1 MLKIEYDGWIE
12 LCNNLKRYISA
23 YRKFYLQLYSIT
35 DEILEKVKEESYFN
49 KYIKTGAFLW
59 DDINWIKCEN
69 PNMNA
74 DGTLRQRNLI
84 SPLFYIIY
92 IYIGNKI
99 NKLYKNK
106 RNTDIEVYYA
116 GNLEKNRFHYKK
128 EYNEFCKKAIKLSK
142 NYKYYLKTDIKNFFS
157 NINIDLLF
165 YYISSNINDTKL
177 NISLEELNFMEEFI
191 KFIGDGR
198 LPQIEE
204 GVTSS
209 YLATKI
215 YLEEID
221 NKLYDFL
228 KKNQSISK
236 FKIIRYVDDLYIFFD
251 TDINME
257 EVYEQIINFMNDVVY
272 EYSITI
278 NINKTGIKNVE
289 ELERDLKHL
298 SYLDEEYIK
307 GNIDTIINDTDLY
320 DVLFDILIESNI
332 TREKYNLIL
341 KNRLGN
347 IDNYTEN
354 EIFNSIIYT
363 NNSIIY
369 NKNMIDILKL
379 LIEQKYEFIYC
390 DPKRITILIVKTKDE
405 GLIKLFLNK
414 LYQKKKALGWNRY
427 DKIAVEQYLLQRR
440 FINRDLINN
449 LSNIKNL
456 NNYINH
462 FINKDWSK
470 MSNPQI
476 QKLCRRL
483 IYEEDIRYF
492 FLYAFFKFEE
502 DKGNYELKH
511 SFFKSYF
518 EAISAV
524 LYARNFGQPLIYERM
539 YTEGSLRK
547 NYEKIIGSKKY
558 NEDIHKIC
566 QLRNQNMV
574 NHAGG
579 NNDNISIYKEIDENI
594 SNIKNIV
601 KEAIEIVYNKCDK
614 EFKNL

>member
-1 MLKIEYDGWIE
+1 MLKIEYNEWIE
-12 LCNNLKRYISA
+12 LCNNLKKYIVA
-23 YRKFYLQLYSIT
+23 YRKFYLQLYPIT
-35 DEILEKVKEESYFN
+35 EEILEKIKEENYFN

-69 PNMNA
+69 PSMNA
-74 DGTLRQRNLI
+74 DGTLRRRDLI

-99 NKLYKNK
+99 NRLYKNK
-106 RNTDIEVYYA
+106 RNTDVEVYYA
-116 GNLEKNRFHYKK
+116 GNFDKNRYHYKN
-128 EYNEFCKKAIKLSK
+128 EYNDFCKKTIKLSK
-142 NYKYYLKTDIKNFFS
+142 NYKYYIKTDIKNFFS
-157 NINIDLLF
+157 SINIDLLF

-191 KFIGDGR
+191 KFIGDGK

-204 GVTSS
+204 GITSS

-221 NKLYDFL
+221 NNLYTYL
-228 KKNQSISK
+228 KENESIK
-236 FKIIRYVDDLYIFFD
+236 EFKIIRYVDDLYIFLD
-251 TDINME
+251 TNINKE
-257 EVYEQIINFMNDVVY
+257 KIYEQIINFINDVIY

-278 NINKTGIKNVE
+278 NINKTEIKDVE
-289 ELERDLKHL
+289 KLETDLKHL
-298 SYLDEEYIK
+298 SYLDEEYINE
-307 GNIDTIINDTDLY
+307 NINEIINDTDLH
-320 DVLFDILIESNI
+320 DVLFDILIENNI

-363 NNSIIY
+363 TNSIMS
-369 NKNMIDILKL
+369 NKNMINILKL
-379 LIEQKYEFIYC
+379 LIDQKFDFIYC
-390 DPKRITILIVKTKDE
+390 DPKRLTILIVKTKDE
-405 GLIKLFLNK
+405 ETIKLFLNK
-414 LYQKKKALGWNRY
+414 LYQKKKVLEWNRY
-427 DKIAVEQYLLQRR
+427 DKIAVEQYLLQRQ

-449 LSNIKNL
+449 LSSIRNL
-456 NNYINH
+456 KNYISY
-462 FINKDWSK
+462 FINKDWSEIPN
-470 MSNPQI
+470 SQI
-476 QKLCRRL
+476 QAKLCERL
-483 IYEEDIRYF
+483 IYKEDTRYF

-502 DKGNYELKH
+502 NKGNYELKH

-524 LYARNFGQPLIYERM
+524 LYARNVGQSLNYERM

-547 NYEKIIGSKKY
+547 NYEKIMGNKKY
-558 NEDIHKIC
+558 NDDIHKIC
-566 QLRNQNMV
+566 QLRNKNMV

-579 NNDNISIYKEIDENI
+579 NNNDISIYKEIDENI
-594 SNIKNIV
+594 NKIKNII
-601 KEAIEIVYNKCDK
+601 KEAIEIIYNK
-614 EFKNL
+614 

>member
-1 MLKIEYDGWIE
+1 MLKIEYDEWSE

-23 YRKFYLQLYSIT
+23 YRKFYLQLYPIT
-35 DEILEKVKEESYFN
+35 EEILEKVKEENYFN
-49 KYIKTGAFLW
+49 KYIKTGAFLL

-142 NYKYYLKTDIKNFFS
+142 NYKYYLKTDIKNFF
-157 NINIDLLF
+157 NNVNIDLLF
-165 YYISSNINDTKL
+165 YYISANINETKL
-177 NISLEELNFMEEFI
+177 NVSLEELNFMEEFI

-198 LPQIEE
+198 LPQTEE

-221 NKLYDFL
+221 NKLYAYL
-228 KKNQSISK
+228 KENQSISK

-251 TDINME
+251 TDKNIE
-257 EVYEQIINFMNDVVY
+257 DVYEQIINFMNDVVY

-278 NINKTGIKNVE
+278 NKNKTGIKNVE
-289 ELERDLKHL
+289 ELEKDLKHL

-307 GNIDTIINDTDLY
+307 ENIDTIINETDLY
-320 DVLFDILIESNI
+320 NVLFDILIENNI

-341 KNRLGN
+341 KNRLGD

-363 NNSIIY
+363 NNSIIS

-405 GLIKLFLNK
+405 ETIKLFLNK
-414 LYQKKKALGWNRY
+414 LYQKNKVTGWNRY

-449 LSNIKNL
+449 LYMPNL
-456 NNYINH
+456 LSFEGNDLKVQ
-462 FINKDWSK
+462 NKT
-470 MSNPQI
+470 
-476 QKLCRRL
+476 L
-483 IYEEDIRYF
+483 
-492 FLYAFFKFEE
+492 
-502 DKGNYELKH
+502 
-511 SFFKSYF
+511 
-518 EAISAV
+518 
-524 LYARNFGQPLIYERM
+524 
-539 YTEGSLRK
+539 
-547 NYEKIIGSKKY
+547 
-558 NEDIHKIC
+558 
-566 QLRNQNMV
+566 
-574 NHAGG
+574 
-579 NNDNISIYKEIDENI
+579 
-594 SNIKNIV
+594 
-601 KEAIEIVYNKCDK
+601 
-614 EFKNL
+614 

>member
-1 MLKIEYDGWIE
+1 MLKIEYNEWIE
-12 LCNNLKRYISA
+12 LCNNLKKYIIA
-23 YRKFYLQLYSIT
+23 YRKFYLQLYPIT
-35 DEILEKVKEESYFN
+35 EEILEKIKEENYFN

-69 PNMNA
+69 PSMNA
-74 DGTLRQRNLI
+74 DGTLRQRDLI

-116 GNLEKNRFHYKK
+116 GNLDKNRYHYKN
-128 EYNEFCKKAIKLSK
+128 EYNDFCKKTIKLSK
-142 NYKYYLKTDIKNFFS
+142 NYKYYIKTDIKNFFS
-157 NINIDLLF
+157 SINIDLLF

-177 NISLEELNFMEEFI
+177 NIPLEELNFMEEFI
-191 KFIGDGR
+191 KFIGDGK

-204 GVTSS
+204 GITSS

-215 YLEEID
+215 YLEKID
-221 NKLYDFL
+221 NNLYTYL
-228 KKNQSISK
+228 KENESIK
-236 FKIIRYVDDLYIFFD
+236 EFKIIRYVDDLYIFLD
-251 TDINME
+251 TNINKE
-257 EVYEQIINFMNDVVY
+257 KIYEQIINFINDVIY
-272 EYSITI
+272 EYSINI
-278 NINKTGIKNVE
+278 NINKTEIKDVE
-289 ELERDLKHL
+289 KLETDLKHL
-298 SYLDEEYIK
+298 SYLDEEYINE
-307 GNIDTIINDTDLY
+307 NINEIINDTDLH
-320 DVLFDILIESNI
+320 DVLFDILIEKNI

-363 NNSIIY
+363 TNSIMS

-379 LIEQKYEFIYC
+379 LIDQKFDFIYC
-390 DPKRITILIVKTKDE
+390 DPKRLTILIVKTKDE
-405 GLIKLFLNK
+405 ETIKLFLNK
-414 LYQKKKALGWNRY
+414 LYQKKKVLEWNRY
-427 DKIAVEQYLLQRR
+427 DKIAVEQYLLQRQ

-449 LSNIKNL
+449 LSSIRNL
-456 NNYINH
+456 KNYISY
-462 FINKDWSK
+462 FINKDWSEIPN
-470 MSNPQI
+470 SQI
-476 QKLCRRL
+476 QAKLCERL
-483 IYEEDIRYF
+483 IYKEDTKYF

-502 DKGNYELKH
+502 NKGNYELKH

-524 LYARNFGQPLIYERM
+524 LYARNVGQSLNYERM

-547 NYEKIIGSKKY
+547 NYEKIMGNKRY
-558 NEDIHKIC
+558 NDDIHKIC
-566 QLRNQNMV
+566 QLRNKNMV

-579 NNDNISIYKEIDENI
+579 NNNDISIYKEIDENI
-594 SNIKNIV
+594 NKIKNII
-601 KEAIEIVYNKCDK
+601 KEAIEIIYNK
-614 EFKNL
+614 

>member
-1 MLKIEYDGWIE
+1 MLKIEYNEWIE
-12 LCNNLKRYISA
+12 LCNNLKKYIVA
-23 YRKFYLQLYSIT
+23 YRKFYLQLYPIT
-35 DEILEKVKEESYFN
+35 EEILEKIKEENYFN

-69 PNMNA
+69 PSMNA
-74 DGTLRQRNLI
+74 DGTLRRRDLI

-99 NKLYKNK
+99 NRLYKNK
-106 RNTDIEVYYA
+106 RNTDVEVYYA
-116 GNLEKNRFHYKK
+116 GNFDKNRYHYKN
-128 EYNEFCKKAIKLSK
+128 EYNDFCKKTIKLSK
-142 NYKYYLKTDIKNFFS
+142 NYKYYIKTDIKNFFS
-157 NINIDLLF
+157 SINIDLLF

-191 KFIGDGR
+191 KFIGDGK

-204 GVTSS
+204 GITSS

-221 NKLYDFL
+221 NNLYTYL
-228 KKNQSISK
+228 KENESIK
-236 FKIIRYVDDLYIFFD
+236 EFKIIRYVDDLYIFLD
-251 TDINME
+251 TNMNKE
-257 EVYEQIINFMNDVVY
+257 KIYEQIINFINDVIY

-278 NINKTGIKNVE
+278 NINKTEIKDVE
-289 ELERDLKHL
+289 KLETDLKHL
-298 SYLDEEYIK
+298 SYLDEEYINE
-307 GNIDTIINDTDLY
+307 NINEIINDTDLH
-320 DVLFDILIESNI
+320 DVLFDILIENNI

-363 NNSIIY
+363 TNSIMS

-379 LIEQKYEFIYC
+379 LIDQKFDFIYC
-390 DPKRITILIVKTKDE
+390 DPKRLTILIVKTKDE
-405 GLIKLFLNK
+405 ETIKLFLNK
-414 LYQKKKALGWNRY
+414 LYQKKKVLEWNRY
-427 DKIAVEQYLLQRR
+427 DKIAVEQYLLQRQ

-449 LSNIKNL
+449 LSSIRNL
-456 NNYINH
+456 KNYISY
-462 FINKDWSK
+462 FINKDWSEIPN
-470 MSNPQI
+470 SQI
-476 QKLCRRL
+476 QAKLCERL
-483 IYEEDIRYF
+483 IYKEDTRYF

-502 DKGNYELKH
+502 NKGNYELKH

-524 LYARNFGQPLIYERM
+524 LYARNVGQSLNYERM

-547 NYEKIIGSKKY
+547 NYEKIMGNKKY
-558 NEDIHKIC
+558 NDDIHKIC
-566 QLRNQNMV
+566 QLRNKNMV

-579 NNDNISIYKEIDENI
+579 NNNDISIYKEIDENI
-594 SNIKNIV
+594 NKIKNII
-601 KEAIEIVYNKCDK
+601 KEAIEIIYNK
-614 EFKNL
+614 

>member
-1 MLKIEYDGWIE
+1 MLKIEYNEWIE
-12 LCNNLKRYISA
+12 LCNNLKKYIIA
-23 YRKFYLQLYSIT
+23 YRKFYLQLYPIT
-35 DEILEKVKEESYFN
+35 EEILEKIKEENYFN

-69 PNMNA
+69 PSMNV

-116 GNLEKNRFHYKK
+116 GNLDKNRYHYKN
-128 EYNEFCKKAIKLSK
+128 EYNDFCKRAIKLSK
-142 NYKYYLKTDIKNFFS
+142 NYKYYIKTDIKNFFS
-157 NINIDLLF
+157 SINIDLLF

-191 KFIGDGR
+191 KFIGDGK

-204 GVTSS
+204 GITSS

-221 NKLYDFL
+221 NNLYTYL
-228 KKNQSISK
+228 KENESIK
-236 FKIIRYVDDLYIFFD
+236 EFKIIRYVDDLYIFLD
-251 TDINME
+251 TNINKE
-257 EVYEQIINFMNDVVY
+257 EIYEQIINFINDVIY

-278 NINKTGIKNVE
+278 NINKTEIKDVE
-289 ELERDLKHL
+289 KLETDLKHL

-307 GNIDTIINDTDLY
+307 ENINEIINDTDLH
-320 DVLFDILIESNI
+320 DILFDILIENNI

-363 NNSIIY
+363 SNSIMS

-379 LIEQKYEFIYC
+379 LIDQKFDFMYC
-390 DPKRITILIVKTKDE
+390 DPKRLTILIVKTKDE
-405 GLIKLFLNK
+405 ETIKLFLNK
-414 LYQKKKALGWNRY
+414 LYQKKKVLGWNRY
-427 DKIAVEQYLLQRR
+427 DKIAVEQYLLQRQ

-449 LSNIKNL
+449 LSSIRNL
-456 NNYINH
+456 KNYISY

-470 MSNPQI
+470 MPNSQI
-476 QKLCRRL
+476 QAKLCERL
-483 IYEEDIRYF
+483 IYKEDTRYF
-492 FLYAFFKFEE
+492 VLYAFFKFEE
-502 DKGNYELKH
+502 NKENYELKH

-524 LYARNFGQPLIYERM
+524 LYARNVGESLNYERM

-547 NYEKIIGSKKY
+547 NYEKIMGNKKY
-558 NEDIHKIC
+558 NDDIHKIF
-566 QLRNQNMV
+566 QLRNKNMV

-579 NNDNISIYKEIDENI
+579 NNNDISIYKEIDENI
-594 SNIKNIV
+594 NKIKNII
-601 KEAIEIVYNKCDK
+601 KEAIEIIYNKYDK
-614 EFKNL
+614 